1 MDNLINFTGIFVNIV
16 TVLDNFSGGKKI
28 NNGLVVTFRIEW
40 MVSGDNFPELSVFI
54 KFLTVSIVLDHIH
67 I

>member
-40 MVSGDNFPELSVFI
+40 MVSGDNFP
-54 KFLTVSIVLDHIH
+54 
-67 I
+67 